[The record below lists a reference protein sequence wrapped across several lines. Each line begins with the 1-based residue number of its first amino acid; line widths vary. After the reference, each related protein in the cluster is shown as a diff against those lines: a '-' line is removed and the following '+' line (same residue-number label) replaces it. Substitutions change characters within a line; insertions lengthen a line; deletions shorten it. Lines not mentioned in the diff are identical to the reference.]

1 MEVLLLPVLII
12 AFICAGLSSHVADA
26 KGCDSVSWGLVGL
39 LCGPLALLALAAM
52 PDRRLRR
59 YIRALAEKSD
69 VELDSLGS
77 EQPSDNPKNNTK
89 TSKDDFQTWPND
101 SPKSV
106 WRLFIKAVASNSII
120 DSERIS
126 LEHSDLEA
134 LNIVARDKNGNTVV
148 EAIGNKGS
156 EFGSTYG
163 STYWKLQYP
172 TEQS

>member
-1 MEVLLLPVLII
+1 MGALLFPVLII

-26 KGCDSVSWGLVGL
+26 KGCDSGSWGLAGL
-39 LCGPLALLALAAM
+39 LLGPLALLALAAM

-69 VELDSLGS
+69 VEFDSLGP
-77 EQPSDNPKNNTK
+77 EQTADNPKSIAK
-89 TSKDDFQTWPND
+89 ASKDDFQTWPSD

-106 WRLFIKAVASNSII
+106 WRFFIKAVASNSII
-120 DSERIS
+120 DSKKIS

-134 LNIVARDKNGNTVV
+134 LKIVARDKSGNIVV
-148 EAIGNKGS
+148 EAIGNKRS
-156 EFGSTYG
+156 EFG